1 MTKDAVLAGEH
12 PHSDRP
18 NWRPAETVE
27 EYFRNVEEG
36 LEKASV
42 ERLTKLLGV
51 GRMRSWRARQMAHI
65 PAGLFDR
72 LLRGL
77 RGGVHGTKQLAQI
90 GLAYRRGEG
99 NQPAEIERCPH
110 CGEIVRVRWLVGS
123 KARKIIQQW
132 IDDGMPDAPQESE
145 VGESGHDDVICLP
158 DRSNAPDPTI
168 LPSKQS
174 Q

>member
-1 MTKDAVLAGEH
+1 MTKDAALPGEH

-27 EYFRNVEEG
+27 EYSRNVEEG

-42 ERLTKLLGV
+42 ERLTKLLGM
-51 GRMRSWRARQMAHI
+51 GRMRSWRARQMAEI
-65 PAGLFDR
+65 PDGLFYR
-72 LLRGL
+72 LLKGDFK
-77 RGGVHGTKQLAQI
+77 GTKQLAQI
-90 GLAYRRGEG
+90 GLALRRGDG
-99 NQPAEIERCPH
+99 NHPTEIERCPH
-110 CGEIVRVRWLVGS
+110 CGEIVRVRWLVGT

-145 VGESGHDDVICLP
+145 AGESGHDYVICLP

-168 LPSKQS
+168 SPVSEVS
-174 Q
+174 E